1 MRESSRQG
9 APRAFGLGRIAFR
22 QLTSRVTLALAQ
34 AATLAAAATLVASV
48 VLIQNQ
54 ATNSG
59 LRSALAG
66 ATQGANLLVE
76 FDGISQ
82 AQPYDSFQR
91 DTAARVRS
99 ELGNVLTPGAQYGRS
114 SAQMVRTIDGVT
126 QGPPITW
133 NPSVVFYSGLRDH
146 VHVVAGQWPLDT
158 RIGNDWQITMSARA
172 TDDLGTT
179 LAVHVGQEYCF
190 GSTFNRG
197 SAPPSWCARIAAT
210 WLPNDVTE
218 PYWAGHVPET
228 DVATG
233 HDSFFQI
240 LATLPPAVVNSAVQ
254 QYVPNPAQI
263 TAADTDRVVAAVNRL
278 RGYYGVSG
286 NDVFVSG
293 LDTTVS
299 AFLTRQSAAAGPTLV
314 SAAGLLMVAVAAM
327 GFAALQ
333 FIQGHIGQMALWRA
347 RGWSRARVWRL
358 LTMELA
364 ALALLATPVAIVA
377 AALISTLVG
386 GSAPAAHLR
395 FGWQAVSDAS
405 VPALLAMAVFLAILA
420 AVAAVR
426 SAPVLLQRRRD
437 RFATRD
443 RSWRRRAVDAALGAA
458 GIGILLFI
466 GLGGTGAAGE
476 AGQATGVV
484 LALPVL
490 AVGLLAYASLRL
502 VGVVARVLT
511 VARSLSGRLARW
523 QLERDP
529 AQYSR
534 LCLLV
539 TLAAAVGVFASTY
552 ITSDRDGAVD
562 RADYLVGADVRAT
575 FSSAAS
581 PPQLNELVAS
591 LPAAVGA
598 SQVFRGTGRPGRSG
612 IDATVLG
619 IEGSDFWNVAYSRSD
634 FASQPLTSLTST
646 MSVAD
651 PDGRP
656 VPGTPRALTVS
667 VYSSGLDARIE
678 LQISDASGHTTILPL
693 GTLGTAGWR
702 DLTASLSASSV
713 TYPIRVRALRLVP
726 TGNAT
731 GDVAVQD
738 LRTDSG
744 TVVEP
749 FATADGWWQE
759 AFAPDTAQGAVTP
772 SALHLRNGRPSVD
785 VPVNLQTI
793 ILQPPPASRP
803 LPVLL
808 ASQTMAALGL
818 SVGQPFPLH
827 VDTVDVE
834 LVAVGSFDEFPTY
847 YPARELLIVVP
858 ITSFL
863 GRLGEQGATSP
874 WANELWL
881 SVPGSRAAAV
891 DRTVT
896 DNSTLLTSFA
906 RTDAEN
912 AALNDPLR
920 VGLDTEL
927 GLGFI
932 VALAV
937 VVIGFALH
945 FLAAARS
952 RATQFAIMR
961 ANGVPELVLRR
972 SLLAEQVVVLLSGL
986 VAGTAIG
993 LALGWAVLPIFNLGT
1008 LPEDLTPVSLFHVN
1022 PVTLLAVVLGT
1033 GAVAFAVGALV
1044 ARAGSRVDVMT
1055 TVRSLT

>member
-1 MRESSRQG
+1 MTESSRQG
-9 APRAFGLGRIAFR
+9 APRPFGLGRIALR
-22 QLTSRVTLALAQ
+22 QLTSRVTLALAE

-66 ATQGANLLVE
+66 AAQGANLLVE
-76 FDGISQ
+76 RDGISQ
-82 AQPYDSFQR
+82 AQLYDSFQR

-99 ELGNVLTPGAQYGRS
+99 ELGDAVTPGAQFGRS

-126 QGPPITW
+126 QGPPFTW
-133 NPSVVFYSGLRDH
+133 NPFLVFYSGLRDH
-146 VHVVAGQWPLDT
+146 VHVVAGQWPTDT
-158 RIGNDWQITMSARA
+158 RIGSNWQITMSARA
-172 TDDLGTT
+172 TDDLGTP
-179 LAVHVGQEYCF
+179 LSVHVGQEYCF

-197 SAPPSWCARIAAT
+197 NVPRSWCARIAAT
-210 WLPNDVTE
+210 WLPDDVTE

-233 HDSFFQI
+233 HDSFFQV
-240 LATLPPAVVNSAVQ
+240 LATLPPAVVNSAEQ
-254 QYVPNPAQI
+254 QYVPKPAHI
-263 TAADTDRVVAAVNRL
+263 TAADTDRVVAGVNRL

-299 AFLTRQSAAAGPTLV
+299 AFLARQSAASGPTLV

-377 AALISTLVG
+377 AAVISTTVG
-386 GSAPAAHLR
+386 GSASAHLQ
-395 FGWQAVSDAS
+395 FGWQAISGAS
-405 VPALLAMAVFLAILA
+405 VPALLAMAVCLAILA

-443 RSWRRRAVDAALGAA
+443 RGWRRRAVDAALGAA

-466 GLGGTGAAGE
+466 GLGGTGVAGGS
-476 AGQATGVV
+476 GQATGVV

-511 VARSLSGRLARW
+511 VTRSLGGRLARW

-539 TLAAAVGVFASTY
+539 TLAVAVGVFASTY
-552 ITSDRDGAVD
+552 ITSDRDGAID

-581 PPQLNELVAS
+581 PPQLNDLVAS
-591 LPAAVGA
+591 FPTGVGA

-646 MSVAD
+646 MSAAD

-656 VPGTPRALTVS
+656 VLGTPRALTVS

-678 LQISDASGHTTILPL
+678 LQISDASGRTAILPL
-693 GTLGTAGWR
+693 GTLGTPGWR

-713 TYPIRVRALRLVP
+713 TYPIRVRALRMVP

-759 AFAPDTAQGAVTP
+759 AFAPDTAQGVVTP
-772 SALHLRNGRPSVD
+772 SALHLRNGSPSVD

-793 ILQPPPASRP
+793 ILQPAPASRP

-891 DRTVT
+891 DRTLT
-896 DNSTLLTSFA
+896 ANSTLLTSFT

-972 SLLAEQVVVLLSGL
+972 SLVAEQVVVLLSGL

-1008 LPEDLTPVSLFHVN
+1008 LPEDLTPLSLFHVN
-1022 PVTLLAVVLGT
+1022 PVTLVAVVLGT
-1033 GAVAFAVGALV
+1033 GAVALAVGAVV